1 MAKMARKSVTKRTT
15 NPPLA
20 TVSSSEQKTL
30 NEDFFTVHGV
40 KPTSDVQVTKEFYDE
55 WGGKGSSVPTNEKR
69 GGWSKSGFGVD
80 YPSENKE
87 VGKLPI
93 RKITSSAPRT
103 TIQKAKYN
111 APIEVK
117 YKKETKVKA
126 LSKGGKPLQRLA
138 TNVKAT
144 AKNIVGP
151 AKFKREE
158 KLAGA
163 YERQKVNLTGE
174 TSKEKIAQLKGD
186 RKYLRSKEMRKTGQG
201 TTLKS
206 KMERAKT
213 LSGARKDL
221 RQAEKYV
228 KKEAKGKIKYFTQ
241 DAMNKKEQLT
251 LDEMKKRKSTNQAG
265 KTRYSS

>member
-1 MAKMARKSVTKRTT
+1 MARKSVTKRTS

-20 TVSSSEQKTL
+20 SVSSSEQKTL
-30 NEDFFTVHGV
+30 NEDFFKVHGV
-40 KPTSDVQVTKEFYDE
+40 KPTSDVQVTKEFYDD
-55 WGGKGSSVPTNEKR
+55 WGGKGSSTSTNERR
-69 GGWSKSGFGVD
+69 GGWSRSGFGVN

-93 RKITSSAPRT
+93 KKITSSVPKS
-103 TIQKAKYN
+103 TIQKAKYS
-111 APIEVK
+111 APVEVK

-126 LSKGGKPLQRLA
+126 MSKGGKPLQRLT

-144 AKNIVGP
+144 AKNVVGP

-163 YERQKVNLTGE
+163 YERQKTGLE
-174 TSKEKIAQLKGD
+174 GTSKEKLAQLKSD
-186 RKYLRSKEMRKTGQG
+186 RKYLRSSEMRKTGQG
-201 TTLKS
+201 NTIKS

-213 LSGARKDL
+213 LSGARKDI

-241 DAMNKKEQLT
+241 DALNKKEQLT
-251 LDEMKKRKSTNQAG
+251 SDQMKKRKSTNQAG